1 MYYIGG
7 VFNAD
12 LLKSNSDT
20 NIKDF
25 MNLTYS
31 LGCITLITHPTRI
44 TTTSSTLLDH
54 VYTNNALGEHKSF
67 ILVEDVS
74 DHLPVMV
81 CSNLSLPKSE
91 KSTVTLIRDTKNFD
105 VEKFLDKLTEG
116 MELLGDIKEE
126 CIDNYSEKF
135 IDIFHKTLNIHA
147 PLWKQNRKETKLK
160 SKPWLS
166 RGILKSIQQKN
177 LLYKRA
183 LKLNDSNTWAQYKV
197 YRNKLT
203 HIKEYAKRL
212 YVKNLVNDN
221 KCDTS
226 SLWKI
231 INKVIHLKNVK
242 KNNIPNKMYASKT
255 ESAQGPQAI
264 SNLFNTYFTEIGF
277 NLASTIETPTI
288 INGKFN
294 ATSLIQSSCN
304 SFFLE
309 PIVEEEV
316 VNYVRGMNPSK
327 STGKNRIPAKYI
339 KMSASVIAPVLTNIF
354 NACISTGY
362 FPKVLKTAKVVP
374 IFKKGERELYSNYR
388 PISDLNPFAKLFEK
402 CLLDQ
407 LNNYFVS
414 SDLISPTQYGFKKNC
429 STNEAVLDIYDKLL
443 DNMDK
448 KLITCCIFLDLRKA
462 YDTINHT
469 ILIKKLKKC
478 GIRGLPLQLLASYL
492 TNRQHYTIVNQY
504 KSKSRNV
511 ICGIPQGS
519 TLGPLLFKIYIN
531 NFLLAS
537 NSTIHLFAD
546 DTNLT
551 LSHSNVSTLQ
561 QNINIELVNVSNWF
575 KLNKLSITFNKT
587 EFMLVTTKQNK
598 PELKV
603 SIDNNPIKQ
612 SHHIKYLGVLI
623 DDNLNWKQQI
633 KEQCSKVARG
643 SWALNQLK
651 HFVDEQTL
659 RSVYQC
665 LVYSHLQY
673 CISSW
678 GTASK
683 STLAPLFIL
692 QKRSIRLLTGSGYR
706 KHTNPLFYR
715 AKCLKL
721 KDVYSLE
728 TAKLMYKIHNN
739 VLSFANSDKFN
750 LIKNCYTHKTRLS
763 HKNNFFLPRTRTR
776 LGQKSLS

>member
-1 MYYIGG
+1 
-7 VFNAD
+7 
-12 LLKSNSDT
+12 
-20 NIKDF
+20 
-25 MNLTYS
+25 
-31 LGCITLITHPTRI
+31 
-44 TTTSSTLLDH
+44 
-54 VYTNNALGEHKSF
+54 
-67 ILVEDVS
+67 
-74 DHLPVMV
+74 
-81 CSNLSLPKSE
+81 
-91 KSTVTLIRDTKNFD
+91 
-105 VEKFLDKLTEG
+105 
-116 MELLGDIKEE
+116 
-126 CIDNYSEKF
+126 
-135 IDIFHKTLNIHA
+135 
-147 PLWKQNRKETKLK
+147 
-160 SKPWLS
+160 
-166 RGILKSIQQKN
+166 
-177 LLYKRA
+177 
-183 LKLNDSNTWAQYKV
+183 
-197 YRNKLT
+197 
-203 HIKEYAKRL
+203 
-212 YVKNLVNDN
+212 
-221 KCDTS
+221 
-226 SLWKI
+226 
-231 INKVIHLKNVK
+231 
-242 KNNIPNKMYASKT
+242 MYASKS

-264 SNLFNTYFTEIGF
+264 SNLFNKYFIEIGV
-277 NLASTIETPTI
+277 NLASTIETPDI
-288 INGKFN
+288 IDGKFN

-316 VNYVRGMNPSK
+316 VNYIRAVNPSK
-327 STGKNRIPAKYI
+327 STGRHGIPAKYI
-339 KMSASVIAPVLTNIF
+339 KMSGSVIAPVLTNIF

-362 FPKVLKTAKVVP
+362 FPKVLKTAEVVP
-374 IFKKGERELYSNYR
+374 IFKKGERELCSNYR
-388 PISDLNPFAKLFEK
+388 PISILNPFAKLFEK

-414 SDLISPTQYGFKKNC
+414 NNLISPNQYGFKKNC
-429 STNEAVLDIYDKLL
+429 STNEAVLDIYNKLL

-448 KLITCCIFLDLRKA
+448 KLITCSIFLDLRKA

-469 ILIKKLKKC
+469 ILITKLEKY
-478 GIRGLPLQLLASYL
+478 GIRGLPLQLPASYL
-492 TNRQHYTIVNQY
+492 NDRQQYTIVNRY
-504 KSKSRNV
+504 KSKSRDV

-519 TLGPLLFKIYIN
+519 TLGPLLFNIYIN
-531 NFLLAS
+531 DLPLAT

-561 QNINIELVNVSNWF
+561 QNINDELVNVSNWF
-575 KLNKLSITFNKT
+575 KVNKLSINFNKT
-587 EFMLVTTKQNK
+587 EFMVVTTKQNK
-598 PELKV
+598 LELKV

-659 RSVYQC
+659 RSVYHC
-665 LVYSHLQY
+665 LIYSHLQY

-692 QKRSIRLLTGSGYR
+692 QKRSSRLLTGSGYR
-706 KHTNPLFYR
+706 EHTNPLFYR

-721 KDVYSLE
+721 KDIYSLE
-728 TAKLMYKIHNN
+728 TAKLMYNIHNN

-776 LGQKSLS
+776 LGQKSIICRN